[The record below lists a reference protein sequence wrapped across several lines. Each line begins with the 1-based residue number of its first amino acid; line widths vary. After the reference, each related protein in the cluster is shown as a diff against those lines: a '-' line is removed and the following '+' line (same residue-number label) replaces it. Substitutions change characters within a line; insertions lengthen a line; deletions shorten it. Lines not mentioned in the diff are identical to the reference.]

1 MRHMFKFPDIGE
13 GITEGQI
20 VEWRVQKGQS
30 VQTGDP
36 LVEMETDKVVTD
48 IPSPRD
54 GTVVAIYGSEGDTIN
69 VGDPLVE
76 LELEGVSSEEAQKI
90 AEEKPAPPSREPVDE
105 AGGGVVGTIEVAGE
119 GAYLPAS
126 DEGVDVSEHTES
138 GRPRG
143 KALATPV
150 ARAVAK
156 RLEIDINQVRG
167 TGPAG
172 RVTKDDIHRFAEAEA
187 RGETPPA
194 PPTGRGGTGHAAEGG
209 LGAAGRSTAG
219 RAAGAGVRTGG
230 ARTGGAPGTG
240 EEPEIEYQPLSGIRK
255 SIARHMSESKHNAA
269 DMSVM
274 DEAEISQLVA
284 LRAQHKQQFADKGL
298 RLTFLPFILKA
309 VSSALKRH
317 PTMNAQL
324 DLEHSRMAYHK
335 RYNIGIAVDTD
346 DGLVVPVVRDVDRRA
361 LSDIAADIE
370 DLAARG
376 RERKLSME
384 EMKGGTFSVTS
395 FGSIGG
401 MYALPIINYPEA
413 GILGIGRI
421 HKRPIVDADDEIT
434 VGTIM
439 PLSLTVDHR
448 IVDGGETARFL
459 NDVVGYL
466 ERPASMF
473 IE

>member
-1 MRHMFKFPDIGE
+1 
-13 GITEGQI
+13 
-20 VEWRVQKGQS
+20 
-30 VQTGDP
+30 
-36 LVEMETDKVVTD
+36 
-48 IPSPRD
+48 
-54 GTVVAIYGSEGDTIN
+54 
-69 VGDPLVE
+69 
-76 LELEGVSSEEAQKI
+76 
-90 AEEKPAPPSREPVDE
+90 
-105 AGGGVVGTIEVAGE
+105 
-119 GAYLPAS
+119 
-126 DEGVDVSEHTES
+126 
-138 GRPRG
+138 
-143 KALATPV
+143 
-150 ARAVAK
+150 
-156 RLEIDINQVRG
+156 
-167 TGPAG
+167 
-172 RVTKDDIHRFAEAEA
+172 
-187 RGETPPA
+187 
-194 PPTGRGGTGHAAEGG
+194 
-209 LGAAGRSTAG
+209 
-219 RAAGAGVRTGG
+219 
-230 ARTGGAPGTG
+230 
-240 EEPEIEYQPLSGIRK
+240 
-255 SIARHMSESKHNAA
+255 MSESKHNAA

>member
-105 AGGGVVGTIEVAGE
+105 AGSGVVGTIEVAGE

-126 DEGVDVSEHTES
+126 EEGVNVSEQTES

-172 RVTKDDIHRFAEAEA
+172 RVTKGDIHRFAEAEA
-187 RGETPPA
+187 RGETPAA
-194 PPTGRGGTGHAAEGG
+194 PPTGRGGIAGTKEGDVG
-209 LGAAGRSTAG
+209 TAGRAPTG
-219 RAAGAGVRTGG
+219 RAAGAEGRTG
-230 ARTGGAPGTG
+230 AGAPGTG
-240 EEPEIEYQPLSGIRK
+240 EEPDIEYQPLSGIRK

-269 DMSVM
+269 HMSVM

-309 VSSALKRH
+309 VSAALKRH
-317 PTMNAQL
+317 PTVNAQI

-346 DGLVVPVVRDVDRRA
+346 DGLIVPVVRDVDRRA
-361 LSDIAADIE
+361 LSEIAADIE
-370 DLAARG
+370 DLAGRG
-376 RERKLSME
+376 RERKLSLE

-421 HKRPIVDADDEIT
+421 HKRPIVDENDEIA

-473 IE
+473 ID